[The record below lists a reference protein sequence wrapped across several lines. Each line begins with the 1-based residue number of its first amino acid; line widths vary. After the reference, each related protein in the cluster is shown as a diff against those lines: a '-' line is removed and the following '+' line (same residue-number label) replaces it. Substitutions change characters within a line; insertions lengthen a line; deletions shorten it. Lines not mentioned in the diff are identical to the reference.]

1 MESEAKCKYMQMKA
15 KKTAETLMLV
25 SDKIDFNKYKKRPR
39 KPLYTDKKSRF
50 TKGIEQP

>member
-1 MESEAKCKYMQMKA
+1 MQMEA

-39 KPLYTDKKSRF
+39 KSYTDKRVNSPR
-50 TKGIEQP
+50 G